1 MNIISFYEKA
11 KGSSHK
17 SSGKPC
23 QDYGLSYE
31 NNGVYIAIVCDGH
44 GGDSYVRSDKGA
56 KISCRNSFW
65 QIPEFIE
72 SLPDLFTDKEGS
84 VTVIP
89 TVNPL
94 KDNKGNK
101 IDFSALS
108 ESQQEIVRQNKA
120 YFDNSNK
127 HPQIESRFRTLFK
140 EIRRLLEG
148 YYSRGF

>member
-56 KISCRNSFW
+56 KLAAEIAFDK
-65 QIPEFIE
+65 ILEFIE
-72 SLPDLFTDKEGS
+72 SLPDSFFTDKEGYDKITS
-84 VTVIP
+84 IADDVYGI
-89 TVNPL
+89 L
-94 KDNKGNK
+94 K
-101 IDFSALS
+101 
-108 ESQQEIVRQNKA
+108 
-120 YFDNSNK
+120 
-127 HPQIESRFRTLFK
+127 
-140 EIRRLLEG
+140 
-148 YYSRGF
+148 